1 MLPSSP
7 QVNEVYLGSG
17 GIVSALKSLA
27 ANDVH
32 STLCIDSTT
41 LDVDVARKVALHV
54 VGTGAEM
61 VDAPV
66 SGGTVRVS
74 LVASL

>member
-7 QVNEVYLGSG
+7 QVRSVYSEGVLPTLRRLPE
-17 GIVSALKSLA
+17 AQA
-27 ANDVH
+27 R

-41 LDVDVARKVALHV
+41 LDIAVAKEVASDVID
-54 VGTGAEM
+54 TGAKM

-66 SGGTVRVS
+66 SGGTFGVF
-74 LVASL
+74 